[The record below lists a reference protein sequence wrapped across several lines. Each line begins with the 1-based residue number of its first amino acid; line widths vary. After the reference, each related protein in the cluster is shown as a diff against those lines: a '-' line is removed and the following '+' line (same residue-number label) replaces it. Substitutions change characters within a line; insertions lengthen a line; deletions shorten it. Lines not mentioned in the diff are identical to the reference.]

1 MAKNSDDSNSA
12 GAGAPGEKPAAK
24 AEKPAGKPE
33 KAQQAAG
40 QAAKGAGEVGEAA
53 KPPAKAEEPA
63 GMAQATPP
71 AEHAGNAAKA
81 GKAADQAGK
90 AADKGDKAA
99 KGSGKSQGAASG
111 KGGKKGAGA
120 APSGPHA
127 PERRE
132 GYVPRLKHRYLEE
145 VVPKLKQEF
154 GIENTMAVPRLE
166 RISLNMG
173 MGEAIQNIKILDDAV
188 DEMGALAGQRPTIT
202 RSQKSIAAFKLR
214 AGMPIGCR
222 VTLRGERMWEFLDRF
237 ISVALPRVRDFRG
250 VSPKSF
256 DGRGNYTMGIRDHL
270 IFLEI
275 DYNKVE
281 RPKGMNI
288 TIVTTAGNDERALYL
303 LRELGMPFARLLDKS

>member
-1 MAKNSDDSNSA
+1 MAKNSEANPPAGGKGKSGKSSASTPQSA
-12 GAGAPGEKPAAK
+12 G
-24 AEKPAGKPE
+24 
-33 KAQQAAG
+33 
-40 QAAKGAGEVGEAA
+40 AKGAG
-53 KPPAKAEEPA
+53 
-63 GMAQATPP
+63 
-71 AEHAGNAAKA
+71 
-81 GKAADQAGK
+81 
-90 AADKGDKAA
+90 
-99 KGSGKSQGAASG
+99 
-111 KGGKKGAGA
+111 GKKPAAAPATAGA
-120 APSGPHA
+120 AAAA
-127 PERRE
+127 PATQESARE
-132 GYVPRLKHRYLEE
+132 KAYVPRLRQRYLDD
-145 VVPKLKQEF
+145 VVPKLKREF

-188 DEMGALAGQRPTIT
+188 EEMAALAGQRPTVT
-202 RSQKSIAAFKLR
+202 RAQKSIAAFKLR

-222 VTLRGERMWEFLDRF
+222 VTLRGQRMWEFLDRF

-281 RPKGMNI
+281 RPKGMNV

-303 LRELGMPFARLLDKS
+303 LRELGMPFARQDATR

>member
-1 MAKNSDDSNSA
+1 M
-12 GAGAPGEKPAAK
+12 
-24 AEKPAGKPE
+24 
-33 KAQQAAG
+33 
-40 QAAKGAGEVGEAA
+40 
-53 KPPAKAEEPA
+53 
-63 GMAQATPP
+63 
-71 AEHAGNAAKA
+71 
-81 GKAADQAGK
+81 
-90 AADKGDKAA
+90 
-99 KGSGKSQGAASG
+99 
-111 KGGKKGAGA
+111 
-120 APSGPHA
+120 
-127 PERRE
+127 
-132 GYVPRLKHRYLEE
+132 PRLRHRYVEE
-145 VVPKLKQEF
+145 VVPKLKREF

-188 DEMGALAGQRPTIT
+188 EEMAALAGQRPTVT
-202 RSQKSIAAFKLR
+202 RAQKSIAAFKLR

-303 LRELGMPFARLLDKS
+303 LRELGMPFARPDADRTTR